1 VRIEADVPMPMQV
14 DGEFV
19 GEVEAVSIQSVPG
32 ALLLYG

>member
-1 VRIEADVPMPMQV
+1 MPMPLQV

-19 GEVEAVSIQSVPG
+19 GEVEAVSIESVPG

>member
-1 VRIEADVPMPMQV
+1 MPMQV